1 MEDVSKE
8 TPKSTEERESVRG
21 KLQYYQELI
30 NHMEKQKR
38 EEGELEI

>member
-1 MEDVSKE
+1 MEDESKE
-8 TPKSTEERESVRG
+8 APKSIDERGSVRG

-38 EEGELEI
+38 EESELEI